1 MREEQTIAANPPPE
15 KCCISWTGGKDCN
28 LALLTCWR
36 NPSLD
41 VTDLVV
47 FRPGGK
53 SDFEAHP
60 MSLMKAQADSLAL
73 NLRIM
78 ELSTSATHCYRDAY
92 VEAIRK
98 LRDDFGIRVIA
109 TGDMDL
115 VEIENSSDNYIKECC
130 QMLPGGG
137 IRTYLPL
144 WKADRE
150 DCLRTLVLENRCH
163 IIFSCVKSPWFDAS
177 WCGRTLDEAALYEM
191 MGICQGQGDRVS
203 FMEDEMNEWGA
214 KDPRRIPLDLGGEN
228 GEYHSMVLDGPLY
241 RHRIA
246 LRTKTAAHKN
256 GDGDKK
262 DDEIIVVRGAS
273 DASTGPVPVPKQP
286 PIPLKAVVSGPAK
299 NGEDRWWTYTGQT
312 RWSLGAIEVETKT
325 KKKQSSNQE

>member
-1 MREEQTIAANPPPE
+1 MTREEQTIAAANSNPPPE

-36 NPSLD
+36 DPSLD

-78 ELSTSATHCYRDAY
+78 DLSTSTTHCYRDAY
-92 VEAIRK
+92 VEAIRQ
-98 LRDDFGIRVIA
+98 LRDDAGIQVIA

-144 WKADRE
+144 WKAERE
-150 DCLRTLVLENRCH
+150 DCLRTLVLENHCH

-177 WCGRTLDEAALYEM
+177 WCGRTLDETALYEM
-191 MGICQGQGDRVS
+191 MNICQGRGDRVS
-203 FMEDEMNEWGA
+203 FTEDEMNEWGA

-241 RHRIA
+241 RYGIA
-246 LRTKTAAHKN
+246 LRTATLADKN
-256 GDGDKK
+256 DDDHKK
-262 DDEIIVVRGAS
+262 DESIHDSGA
-273 DASTGPVPVPKQP
+273 ASVSVPKS

-325 KKKQSSNQE
+325 KKQSSNQE